1 MLFITKRGI
10 ERTKNEEKLERIVL
24 NRKVSYNNRA
34 AALDRIQ
41 DDTVLARILA
51 ALIKRSEELDWDH
64 RDKYVHELTEGI
76 FSRIHSMEAVNI
88 LREPILN
95 KYSVIRD
102 ESLSAFIR
110 RTNDKP
116 CMLRLYKEQAADTA
130 KYRLND
136 AFPSKNKDILALT
149 GDDIGRLKQCGCS
162 NLEIAKNTPA
172 NLLKYYEREL
182 IDEEVIRFYA
192 DDKAWIGAMR
202 QCIPEEKV
210 LW

>member
-1 MLFITKRGI
+1 
-10 ERTKNEEKLERIVL
+10 
-24 NRKVSYNNRA
+24 
-34 AALDRIQ
+34 
-41 DDTVLARILA
+41 
-51 ALIKRSEELDWDH
+51 
-64 RDKYVHELTEGI
+64 
-76 FSRIHSMEAVNI
+76 
-88 LREPILN
+88 
-95 KYSVIRD
+95 
-102 ESLSAFIR
+102 
-110 RTNDKP
+110 
-116 CMLRLYKEQAADTA
+116 MLRLYKEQAADTA

-210 LW
+210 LSALEGSEHRLKALEAYHIPDGVVHLSKCDFGDHAFVLVSVEREPLPDDEMRSESWEHYRCNRCGIKKVKHNDGWGRVHIYEEN